1 MNKVLGLI
9 LLLLSLLGCSS
20 TTNEK
25 GTQFRE
31 GIAKPNE
38 FWWRIA

>member
-9 LLLLSLLGCSS
+9 LLLSLLGCSS

-38 FWWRIA
+38 FWGQIV